1 MQQHSSGSNSGDGG
15 SSPAPGHRRLHR
27 LHPRGLRATMGSQQK
42 PNIQEHIQVRPTGRA
57 AAAGDSR

>member
-27 LHPRGLRATMGSQQK
+27 LHPRGLHATMGSQQK
-42 PNIQEHIQVRPTGRA
+42 PNIQEHTGPYD
-57 AAAGDSR
+57 G